1 MATDDPLRQLREQG
15 VALLSDVFAKDSL
28 TRLKEAAARCFE
40 AIAAEGAVHQRYGFN
55 RSSHS
60 VRLTALM
67 DFGCGG
73 AEELLAPLS
82 ASGLEDLFAEAMGSE
97 WTCNM
102 EHSWVRK
109 KFAPL
114 LAPACG
120 YHLQN
125 WHQDGALGVR
135 FPLEACLESGL
146 DLWPALP
153 MTELL
158 TCWIPLNA
166 CGIDSPGLEF
176 VRRRQA
182 ALVHFSELDDSAL
195 RQRFSPE
202 EFWAPA
208 LEVGDGLVFMKDMLH
223 RTYARK
229 EMRHN
234 RLSVEYRIFKA
245 GVSPQAATG

>member
-1 MATDDPLRQLREQG
+1 MATDDSLRELREDG
-15 VALLSDVFAKDSL
+15 VALLRDVFAKDAL
-28 TRLKEAAARCFE
+28 TRLKEAAGRCFK
-40 AIAAEGAVHQRYGFN
+40 AIAADGAVQECYGFN

-67 DFGCGG
+67 DFGCEGG
-73 AEELLAPLS
+73 EELLAPLS
-82 ASGLEDLFAEAMGSE
+82 VPGIEELVSETMGSE

-114 LAPACG
+114 LAPSCG

-135 FPLEACLESGL
+135 FPLGAGLESG
-146 DLWPALP
+146 PECGTVLP

-158 TCWIPLNA
+158 TCWVPLNA
-166 CGIDSPGLEF
+166 CGVDSPGLEF
-176 VRRRQA
+176 VRRRQP
-182 ALVHFSELDDSAL
+182 ALVHFSELDDSFL
-195 RQRFSPE
+195 RQRFLPE

-208 LEVGDGLVFMKDMLH
+208 LEVGDGLVFMKDLLH
-223 RTYARK
+223 RTYTRD

-234 RLSVEYRIFKA
+234 RMSVEYRIFKA
-245 GVSPQAATG
+245 MVSPQSATP